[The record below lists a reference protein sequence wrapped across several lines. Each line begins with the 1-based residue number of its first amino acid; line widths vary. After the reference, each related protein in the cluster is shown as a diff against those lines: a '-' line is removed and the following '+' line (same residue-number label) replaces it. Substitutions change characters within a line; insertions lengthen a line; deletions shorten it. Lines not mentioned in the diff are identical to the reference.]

1 MDGSATGQTW
11 LASASSAY
19 YGQFLN
25 PVTSPG
31 YYDVGDVMIK
41 ILGGNAADPSP
52 NIDGYVNWNFEGI
65 DWFTGVTY
73 NPGEIDMVSTA
84 IHEIV
89 HTLGFSSSIL
99 ESGIDDYGTPLG
111 TPSIWQP
118 FYQFVG
124 DSNGALINSSFE
136 LDLARWNDAS
146 IGGTGA
152 AGLYF
157 LGANAVAANGGNPVF
172 LFSPTTWNDGSSG
185 SHLDS
190 DFYDGTNGNEFNMMN
205 HEASVYDGL
214 DIRQFNNIEI
224 GMLIDIGYTNLIPE
238 PSPLLLGIAGTGFLA
253 LLRRRRSH
261 LPVL

>member
-1 MDGSATGQTW
+1 M
-11 LASASSAY
+11 
-19 YGQFLN
+19 
-25 PVTSPG
+25 
-31 YYDVGDVMIK
+31 
-41 ILGGNAADPSP
+41 
-52 NIDGYVNWNFEGI
+52 
-65 DWFTGVTY
+65 
-73 NPGEIDMVSTA
+73 
-84 IHEIV
+84 
-89 HTLGFSSSIL
+89 
-99 ESGIDDYGTPLG
+99 
-111 TPSIWQP
+111 
-118 FYQFVG
+118 
-124 DSNGALINSSFE
+124 INSSFE

-146 IGGTGA
+146 ISGTGA